1 MPPETPNAP
10 VVNAQGFID
19 LTDAQKAIALD
30 HCKTMLLGPLTAKVF
45 PGQKPDGRT
54 TYGKSVRAF
63 LAGVG
68 QDVETTKTE
77 VGAGALELT
86 EAQKQMIGEL
96 IKAGRVKSSVEMAKL
111 VFPGVTIKNLSR
123 EQRAVFAYMRE
134 FYPDSFN
141 VTEEPASG
149 QYEPPQRLQE
159 LIGIVNGYVMTFDV
173 NRKTYN
179 PGALKPSDDRNMKA
193 LMAYMRVYRF
203 KYQAST
209 YEKQV
214 DRELFISTFIR
225 WAHDKSDLTEM
236 EVDQMIS
243 AASETVNIAQMDR
256 EIQVIKQYHESIM
269 AGEMLDASTGKVKRF
284 TEADIEMINGVRTK
298 HDQAKGRL
306 KTLMEGLEEVRS
318 KRLKERENRNTSIWN
333 LFEAWMNDPEYRA
346 DIIALGQREKDE
358 DAREVKK
365 IKDMDALIALITG
378 QSEEEGA
385 G

>member
-1 MPPETPNAP
+1 MNPAT
-10 VVNAQGFID
+10 GFID
-19 LTDAQKAIALD
+19 LTDAQKTIALEF
-30 HCKTMLLGPLTAKVF
+30 CKTTQLGPLTAKVF

-54 TYGKSVRAF
+54 VYGKSVRAF

-68 QDVETTKTE
+68 QDVETTKTV
-77 VGAGALELT
+77 VGEGALELT

-111 VFPGVTIKNLSR
+111 VFSGVTIKNLSR

-149 QYEPPQRLQE
+149 QYEPPMRLQE
-159 LIGIVNGYVMTFDV
+159 LIGIVNGYVMTGDV

-179 PGALKPSDDRNMKA
+179 PATLKPSDERNLKA

-203 KYQAST
+203 KYVAST

-243 AASETVNIAQMDR
+243 AASETVNIAQMER
-256 EIQVIKQYHESIM
+256 EIQDIKRFQESVM
-269 AGEMLDASTGKVKRF
+269 AGEEVDENGKKRRF
-284 TEADIEMINGVRTK
+284 GMTDVEMINGVRTK
-298 HDQAKGRL
+298 HAQAKGRL
-306 KTLMEGLEEVRS
+306 KILMEGLEEVRS

-346 DIIALGQREKDE
+346 DILALGQREKAE

-365 IKDMDALIALITG
+365 IKDMDELIALITG
-378 QSEEEGA
+378 QSEEEASG
-385 G
+385 